1 MMEGMDPDRAARLE
15 TLLAAEVYWTALAMK
30 QQGSRF
36 YRAIGEALEAADV
49 PNRRLIYQT
58 WPDTLWDFYQRGLRL
73 EAGDTAPSW
82 G

>member
-73 EAGDTAPSW
+73 EAGEAAPSW

>member
-1 MMEGMDPDRAARLE
+1 MNMDADRLE
-15 TLLAAEVYWTALAMK
+15 TLMAAEVYWTALAMK

-49 PNRRLIYQT
+49 PNRRRIYQT
-58 WPDTLWDFYQRGLRL
+58 WPDAVWDFYLRGLRL
-73 EAGDTAPSW
+73 EAGEASPSW